1 MRALVSSIIGILSVL
16 ALSDAVA
23 GDGRPVTSPQAA
35 CEILK
40 LGAVRHRLSVR
51 DLKGRYYCD
60 YVDPPIVRGE
70 YYLLGLR
77 YRAKPQER
85 VGSDLVGWFV
95 VRVHDG
101 QLLEYDMG
109 DEQIKPLRPPH
120 QWTK

>member
-1 MRALVSSIIGILSVL
+1 MRVFVSSIFGILGVL
-16 ALSDAVA
+16 AVSEAVA
-23 GDGRPVTSPQAA
+23 REGGPVTSPQAA
-35 CEILK
+35 CEVLK
-40 LGAVRHRLSVR
+40 LGAVKHRLSVR
-51 DLKGRYYCD
+51 DLTGRYYCE
-60 YVDPPIVRGE
+60 YVDPSILRGQ

-77 YRAKPQER
+77 YRAKPQEQ

-109 DEQIKPLRPPH
+109 DEQTKPLRPPH